1 MSLCYFM
8 ASSQYK
14 ERSDADSSGHVGPKP
29 GLGHS
34 PTSVLQRKISRCIYV
49 CTACHNNA
57 SFLSA
62 ICNFQIGEKRHGKDE
77 G

>member
-29 GLGHS
+29 GLGRF
-34 PTSVLQRKISRCIYV
+34 PNKQMFDVP
-49 CTACHNNA
+49 AEEPECHLFV
-57 SFLSA
+57 S
-62 ICNFQIGEKRHGKDE
+62 Q
-77 G
+77 